1 MRNAIIILFFLSL
14 VAFLAGSAIAQDE
27 GSTSVITVKNSYKNN
42 GGVLL
47 QITKGAKNFELTC
60 NESMPG
66 CAELKKGNYRMLEL
80 PKNHGMYDCDDVK
93 VYAESTTNS
102 EESEPLGEYCLAA
115 K

>member
-1 MRNAIIILFFLSL
+1 MRNAVVVLFLLSL
-14 VAFLAGSAIAQDE
+14 FAAGTAVSQDE
-27 GSTSVITVKNSYKNN
+27 PSTSVITVKNSYKNN

-47 QITKGAKNFELTC
+47 QITKGTKNFELTC
-60 NESMPG
+60 NETMPS

-93 VYAESTTNS
+93 VYPESTTNTD
-102 EESEPLGEYCLAA
+102 ESEPLGEYCMAA